1 MEIDKIREGLAAAM
15 RTFEEDGNLYLLKE
29 NLNERTISHQFAIHL
44 QRAFKDYN
52 VDCEYNRA
60 NGRPKELIIPQENVS
75 WEDTE
80 AKTVFPD
87 IIVHLRGRNTNI
99 LVVEMKKSGRNVSF
113 DEEKLRAYCSDHN
126 YCEAALVKVRTGN
139 IRPGFED
146 PQYYKNR

>member
-1 MEIDKIREGLAAAM
+1 MEIDKIRERLATAM
-15 RTFEEDGNLYLLKE
+15 KTFEEEGNFYLLEE
-29 NLNERTISHQFAIHL
+29 NLNERTISHQFAMHL

-60 NGRPKELIIPQENVS
+60 EGRPKQLRIPQENVS

-87 IIVHLRGRNTNI
+87 IIVHRRGRDTNI
-99 LVVEMKKSGRNVSF
+99 LVVEMKKSGRNVNF
-113 DEEKLRAYCSDHN
+113 DEEKLRAYCTDHK
-126 YCEAALVKVRTGN
+126 YCEAVLLKVRTGKN
-139 IRPGFED
+139 PGFEN